1 MQTAQL
7 GSNGPVV
14 TRLGF
19 GAMHLSLA
27 GRPSEADGER
37 TLHAV
42 FDAGVT
48 LIDTANAYCID
59 DSDIG
64 HNERLIARALAS
76 WRGDRERILVATKG
90 GLRRPRGEWPTDGR
104 PSALR
109 EACEASLR
117 ALGRQVIDVYQ
128 LHAPD
133 SKVPFTDSVGALA
146 RLREE
151 GKIRHVGLSNVNVAE
166 IEQAR
171 AIVPI
176 VSVQN
181 RFGPMS
187 RDSERNGVIAHC
199 AKQNIAFLPFGP
211 FGGSRKAK
219 ALAELGTL
227 GKTAASYG
235 VSPHRLVIAWILAKY
250 PGLFPIPG
258 STRREAILDLVA
270 ADSMRLTPDDIQRI
284 DASF

>member
-14 TRLGF
+14 TRLGY

-27 GRPSEADGER
+27 GRPSEDDGER

-48 LIDTANAYCID
+48 LIDTADVYCID

-76 WRGDRERILVATKG
+76 WRGDRDRILVATKG

-109 EACEASLR
+109 EACENSLR

-128 LHAPD
+128 FHAPD
-133 SKVPFTDSVGALA
+133 SKVPFADSIGAIA

-151 GKIRHVGLSNVNVAE
+151 GKVRHVGLSNVNVAE
-166 IEQAR
+166 IEEAR

-187 RDSERNGVIAHC
+187 RESERNGVVAHC
-199 AKQNIAFLPFGP
+199 ANHGIAFLPYAP

-219 ALAELGTL
+219 GLAELGTL

-235 VSPHRLVIAWILAKY
+235 VSPHRLVIAWLLGKY
-250 PGLFPIPG
+250 PGFFPIPG
-258 STRREAILDLVA
+258 STRREAILDVVA
-270 ADSMRLTPDDIQRI
+270 AEGMRLTAEDVKRI
-284 DASF
+284 EASF

>member
-7 GSNGPVV
+7 GSEGPVV
-14 TRLGF
+14 TRIGF

-27 GRPSEADGER
+27 GRPTEADGER

-48 LIDTANAYCID
+48 LVDTANVYCID
-59 DSDIG
+59 DADIG
-64 HNERLIARALAS
+64 HNEQLVARALAS
-76 WRGDRERILVATKG
+76 WRGDRDRILVATKG
-90 GLRRPRGEWPTDGR
+90 GLRRPRGEWTNDGR
-104 PSALR
+104 PSTLR
-109 EACEASLR
+109 AACEASLR
-117 ALGRQVIDVYQ
+117 ALGHEVIGLYQ
-128 LHAPD
+128 FHSPD
-133 SKVPFTDSVGALA
+133 SKVPVAESVGAIA

-166 IEQAR
+166 IEEAR

-199 AKQNIAFLPFGP
+199 AKQNIAFLPYGP

-235 VSPHRLVIAWILAKY
+235 VSPHRLVIAWMLAKY
-250 PGLFPIPG
+250 PGFFPIPG
-258 STRREAILDLVA
+258 STRREAVLDVVA
-270 ADSMRLTPDDIQRI
+270 ADTLPLTDDDVRRI
-284 DASF
+284 EASF